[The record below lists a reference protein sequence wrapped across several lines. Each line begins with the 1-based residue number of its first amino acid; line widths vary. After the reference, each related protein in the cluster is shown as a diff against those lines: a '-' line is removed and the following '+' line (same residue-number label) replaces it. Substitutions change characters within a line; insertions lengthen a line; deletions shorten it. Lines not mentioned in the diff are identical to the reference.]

1 MILEPELLAEIEAC
15 IARTGETPSAFGR
28 RAAGDPSLVA
38 DLKAGRSIGRRLR
51 ERIQAA
57 TAQSEDAV

>member
-1 MILEPELLAEIEAC
+1 MILEPELLADIEAC
-15 IARTGETPSAFGR
+15 IARTGETASAFGR

-38 DLKAGRSIGRRLR
+38 DLRAGRSIGRRLR

-57 TAQSEDAV
+57 TQSEDAD